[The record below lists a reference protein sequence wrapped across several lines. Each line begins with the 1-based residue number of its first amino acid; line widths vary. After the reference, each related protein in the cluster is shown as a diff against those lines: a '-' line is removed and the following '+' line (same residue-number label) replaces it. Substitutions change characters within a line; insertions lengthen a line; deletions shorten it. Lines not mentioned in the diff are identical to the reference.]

1 MSFMD
6 AIRGSLGAEERDLS
20 FQDIW
25 DQGLDLTLSGQKVAG
40 VSVNSSTATSLSAVY
55 ASWRIISEG
64 VSTLPRDSMRRIDGL
79 PKPFRP
85 RPVWLD
91 YPNRWD
97 TWIEFLGQV
106 AVSLLA
112 DGNAYI
118 MVTWLG
124 GAIEDLVVLDPN
136 EVSIPQRGLY
146 TLDNTQTTLQGV
158 SKFTPRAPVEILH
171 LRGMTAPGSL
181 EGMSPIQA
189 TAETLGINL
198 AAQRYGASFFA
209 NDGTPGGIVEVPE
222 TAKLSPIGQKA
233 LRDCWRELF
242 GGPDRAKSIAVLVEG
257 AKFKALQVSP
267 NEAQFLETRKFGVQE
282 VARIYGIP
290 PHLISDT
297 TNTTGW
303 GTGMAEQNTAYVI
316 HTLRPWLERIEAG
329 LTLLAQ
335 LEVEAAKAGPTP
347 SQVYINLEEEALLRG
362 ATTERWDNHR
372 KNVGSGV
379 RTADEV
385 RREEGLPP
393 LPDGL
398 GAVPWIPLAQAPQE
412 DEPEED
418 VPTEE
423 PTVDPAVEPVEGE
436 QDGAE

>member
-1 MSFMD
+1 MSFLD
-6 AIRGSLGAEERDLS
+6 VIRGSLGAEERSIS

-25 DQGLDLTLSGQKVAG
+25 DQGLDLTLGGQTEAG
-40 VSVNSSTATSLSAVY
+40 VKVNSSTATSLSAVY

-64 VSTLPRDSMRRIDGL
+64 VSTLPRDSMRRINGL

-85 RPVWLD
+85 RPAWLD
-91 YPNRWD
+91 YPNAWD
-97 TWIEFLGQV
+97 TWIDFMGQTV
-106 AVSLLA
+106 VSLLA
-112 DGNAYI
+112 DGNAFVL
-118 MVTWLG
+118 VTWADNG
-124 GAIEDLVVLDPN
+124 TIEDLVVLDPKSV
-136 EVSIPQRGLY
+136 EVVSRGLY
-146 TLDNTQTTLQGV
+146 NVNGTVLQGV
-158 SKFTPRAPVEILH
+158 TKNGLRAPVEILH
-171 LRGMTAPGSL
+171 LKGMTAPGAL
-181 EGMSPIQA
+181 RGMNPIQE
-189 TAETLGINL
+189 TAQTLGINL
-198 AAQRYGASFFA
+198 AAQTYGASFFK

-222 TAKLSPIGQKA
+222 TAKLSPVGQKA
-233 LRDCWRELF
+233 LRDSWKELF

-329 LTLLAQ
+329 LTMLLQ
-335 LEVEAAKAGPTP
+335 IEVEALKASPGP
-347 SQVYINLEEEALLRG
+347 SQAYVDLNEEALLRG

-372 KNVGSGV
+372 KNVGAGV

-385 RREEGLPP
+385 RREEGLEP

-398 GAVPWIPLAQAPQE
+398 GAVPWIPLAQAPQDE
-412 DEPEED
+412 EPEE
-418 VPTEE
+418 E
-423 PTVDPAVEPVEGE
+423 PQDEVLPAIEPEGE
-436 QDGAE
+436 SNGEE